1 MQGKSSFGAMGAMLA
16 VALLSCGAAWAEP
29 TLAITA
35 RNARARQV
43 SLAFSGIEDP
53 LMLVAFKDT
62 VDKGSDL
69 TQWASATVLGTVD
82 AGTTEQ
88 QLTLPEDY
96 DFTAN
101 AVRLALMTVAPVE
114 WIEDNDGA
122 YLDLGVRPYVTHQFD
137 MVFDTPETF
146 SSLSL
151 FDARKKA
158 QVTVDGQTVKPR
170 LSAWAYG
177 SQHESHPQQLRI
189 DGWGNSIYSKSKVF
203 QGLQTYNLRVKIST
217 SWAELNGTQVGFSS
231 QIDSTRASKQGQ
243 SDRTLLLF
251 AYRSQDDDAVTT
263 SACPWRLRSFKRIG
277 SGGYAEPLNDVIPC
291 VRAGEAQAYDLAKD
305 AFYTNVGSGSFSASA
320 SVVTS
325 NCVARFV
332 SCVSAGLAPAKVT
345 VFRSRTGAVKLSFP
359 AQDAKRLLY
368 VAKAEASGWSS
379 YCLLGEIE
387 PGATEFSGTLLKDYI
402 AEDGFVTF
410 FLSEWKDESTR
421 RVNPRKAAWAEGDGT
436 CYLDLGFRPSSTNII
451 DMAFELTTLNETV
464 NLFDAR
470 NATAQEARYTAMV
483 YGPSAA
489 NHQLQLRVDV
499 KGTDTWDDRF
509 SSQKFATGQPYD
521 LRVNFHGK
529 TLLNDVDTGISALDK
544 KYAITAK
551 RTLLV
556 MARRSEDTDAT
567 LTISSYRLSHFDLL
581 WSADNPA
588 PRCSVVP
595 AILPDGSAQFYDLV
609 SQTPIETQGSGS
621 FVAGPDAGTG
631 VVPVNDGI
639 AGDIYVV
646 SDPLPVG
653 PSAKG
658 VGGLIIVFQ

>member
-29 TLAITA
+29 TLAILA
-35 RNARARQV
+35 RKAGARQV
-43 SLAFSGIEDP
+43 SLAFSGIEEP

-122 YLDLGVRPYVTHQFD
+122 YLDLGVNPYTSHRID
-137 MVFDTPETF
+137 MTFDTPETF
-146 SSLSL
+146 TTLSL
-151 FDARKKA
+151 FDARDKA
-158 QVTVDGQTVKPR
+158 ARTDHGRTYKLR
-170 LSAWAYG
+170 YSAWAHG
-177 SQHESHPQQLRI
+177 PERDARAKQLRI
-189 DGWGNSIYSKSKVF
+189 DGYDTSLYSNEECF
-203 QGLQTYNLRVKIST
+203 EGLQTYNLYVDIANSSARVNDK
-217 SWAELNGTQVGFSS
+217 ELTLSGEFFEHTGYM
-231 QIDSTRASKQGQ
+231 TK
-243 SDRTLLLF
+243 RTLLLF
-251 AYRSQDDDAVTT
+251 AYRSQGDDAVTT
-263 SACPWRLRSFKRIG
+263 SAYPWRLRSFKRIG

-305 AFYTNVGSGSFSASA
+305 AFYTNVGSGSFSASTA
-320 SVVTS
+320 VVTS

-345 VFRSRTGAVKLSFP
+345 VFRSRTGAVKLTFP

-379 YCLLGEIE
+379 YCLLGEVE

-436 CYLDLGFRPSSTNII
+436 CYLDLGFKPSSTNII
-451 DMAFELTTLNETV
+451 DMAFELTTLNTTV

-470 NATAQEARYTAMV
+470 NATPKDARYTAMV
-483 YGPSAA
+483 YGPSAD
-489 NHQLQLRVDV
+489 NHQLQLRVDI
-499 KGTDTWDDRF
+499 KGTSTEENRF
-509 SSQKFATGQPYD
+509 SDQKFATEQPYD

-544 KYAITAK
+544 KYAFTAK

-556 MARRSEDTDAT
+556 MARRSEDNAAT

-609 SQTPIETQGSGS
+609 SQTPIETKGTGS